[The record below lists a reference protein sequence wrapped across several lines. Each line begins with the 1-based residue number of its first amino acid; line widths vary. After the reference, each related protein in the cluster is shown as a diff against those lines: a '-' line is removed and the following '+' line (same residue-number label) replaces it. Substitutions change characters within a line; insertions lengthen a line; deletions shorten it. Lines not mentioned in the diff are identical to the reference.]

1 MTGREKIEAALSA
14 GGTPEIPAVVC
25 YEGIFVRDHWEQ
37 LTDHPWWYAQAPDL
51 ERQLAWRRD
60 AIPRTGLDWFH
71 LASGLDREQ
80 RSRVSIEVREDGVY
94 WIDADTGS
102 EQPLRRPEVS
112 GWSAAGGLH
121 SVRPSSVARTRD
133 EVDAMVPLP
142 VPRCPAEREHEGRGD
157 LAAALLSEFGSE
169 RYPMSSIGSPLWQC
183 YQLWGF
189 EGLMRLVADEPDLVE
204 HAAQRFL
211 AAGRRAVHDAAASGA
226 AGIWVEECLTDMIS
240 PSAFAR
246 LSAPLVRQLV
256 EEIRGAGMHSI
267 YYFCGDPSG
276 KWDQLLD
283 AGADALALEESKKGF
298 TIDID
303 DVVDRVQGRCA
314 VLGNLDAM
322 GVLARR
328 GEADLRAAIAEQIRA
343 GRRNG
348 SRFVASLGSPVTP
361 GTPAERVR
369 LYCDLVHE
377 LGGG

>member
-51 ERQLAWRRD
+51 ERQLAWRCD
-60 AIPRTGLDWFH
+60 AVARTGLDWFH
-71 LASGLDREQ
+71 LASGLSREE
-80 RSRVSIEVREDGVY
+80 RSRVRVEVREDGVY
-94 WIDADTGS
+94 WVDSGTGS
-102 EQPLRRPEVS
+102 AQRLRRPEIG
-112 GWSAAGGLH
+112 GWSPAGGLH
-121 SVRPSSVARTRD
+121 SVRPATAPATPD
-133 EVDAMVPLP
+133 EIDALVP
-142 VPRCPAEREHEGRGD
+142 VPPTPVSPEGEGRSD
-157 LAAALLSEFGSE
+157 LAAELLQEFGSE
-169 RYPMSSIGSPLWQC
+169 LYPLSSIASPLWQC
-183 YQLWGF
+183 YGLWGF
-189 EGLMRLVADEPDLVE
+189 EGLMRLVADRPDLVE

-211 AAGRRAVHDAAASGA
+211 AAGRRAVRAAAASGA
-226 AGIWVEECLTDMIS
+226 AGIWVEECMTDMIS
-240 PSAFAR
+240 PAAFAR
-246 LSAPLVRQLV
+246 LSAPLTRQLV

-283 AGADALALEESKKGF
+283 AGADAPALEESKKGF